1 MEPGHYDFDER
12 IGVRIE
18 SFYGVREHVFE
29 EEGRGM
35 KGSKWLSLERFT
47 QVEFFFAL
55 LRGFC
60 VCVCC
65 LGGGD
70 SNSRGLL
77 AGML

>member
-47 QVEFFFAL
+47 QVEFFFCPVE
-55 LRGFC
+55 GFLCMC
-60 VCVCC
+60 V
-65 LGGGD
+65 LFGW
-70 SNSRGLL
+70 RRF
-77 AGML
+77 